1 MQELETLGAFLDGMS
16 ACSALYKGDRRV
28 FACSYGWLTAEHPDP
43 KGVRIRTLQRFFR
56 GLASRGQLPTNACL
70 FWDFGSLPQKP
81 RTATEQETFK
91 EALDIMT
98 RVYASPL
105 GTCVLQMTEIP
116 ECPDELSRSLV
127 VLEDEKS
134 PCTEQGIR
142 ACFSQAGVVVSVERT
157 AGAITVRYDRTMD
170 DRVIERALALD
181 TASLGEAKVFAE
193 YNARPYHDRG
203 WCVMEEAISFEAE
216 VRSNAFPEA
225 KEILADVSK
234 CRAKVYVISSLD
246 EPTEPEAH
254 WQNSKTVKERLRAA
268 KFTGKADEEEVPKLY
283 DRQQVELAAAM
294 VALDGMMQEITGKE
308 IAKHGSW
315 AEAAVVRGGLQRGKT
330 YPGGELMNQMQ
341 AKGYATSYAGQ
352 GLREEERRERRV
364 KAAQATLELENQ
376 TMNGARTGARRV
388 QIRD

>member
-1 MQELETLGAFLDGMS
+1 M
-16 ACSALYKGDRRV
+16 
-28 FACSYGWLTAEHPDP
+28 
-43 KGVRIRTLQRFFR
+43 
-56 GLASRGQLPTNACL
+56 
-70 FWDFGSLPQKP
+70 
-81 RTATEQETFK
+81 
-91 EALDIMT
+91 
-98 RVYASPL
+98 
-105 GTCVLQMTEIP
+105 
-116 ECPDELSRSLV
+116 SRSA
-127 VLEDEKS
+127 EPK
-134 PCTEQGIR
+134 CTSSR
-142 ACFSQAGVVVSVERT
+142 A
-157 AGAITVRYDRTMD
+157 Y
-170 DRVIERALALD
+170 
-181 TASLGEAKVFAE
+181 
-193 YNARPYHDRG
+193 
-203 WCVMEEAISFEAE
+203 
-216 VRSNAFPEA
+216 
-225 KEILADVSK
+225 
-234 CRAKVYVISSLD
+234 

-341 AKGYATSYAGQ
+341 AKGYATS
-352 GLREEERRERRV
+352 EERRERRV